1 MTEQIVERS
10 AEPITEDSPL
20 KVLVVDD
27 ALFYRSIVG
36 EVLSEIPGVQVVGT
50 AANGKIAVQRIGT
63 LAPDLLT
70 LDIEM
75 PEMDGLEVLAWLG
88 QNAPNVGAIVL
99 SAFTKKGGELTVK
112 ALNLGAFDFIEKTEA
127 ESKAAGKTALKAALA
142 PKLRAFARR
151 REVRSI
157 LNGPAAG
164 ASPAENRALR
174 ESAGTVRRV
183 GAPAARKAEVIGL
196 GVSTGGPQALSR
208 VLAEIPADFPT
219 PILVVQHMPAAFT
232 QSITGSLNA
241 KCALEVRAARDGE
254 TLASGVVLFAPG
266 GTQMKLEKSPD
277 GRTVRVRVTDDRPE
291 NSCKPSVDYLFRSL
305 AHLYG
310 PRAAGVIM
318 TGMGSDG
325 TLGLK
330 LMKRAGA
337 TIIAQNEETCTVFGM
352 PKEPIESGIVDI
364 IAPLER
370 IAEEIR
376 KAAGVMSGGK
386 P

>member
-1 MTEQIVERS
+1 MTEQVAERS
-10 AEPITEDSPL
+10 AEGMTADSPL

-27 ALFYRSIVG
+27 ALFYRSIVS
-36 EVLSEIPGVQVVGT
+36 EVLSEIPGARVVGT

-63 LAPDLLT
+63 MAPDLLT

-75 PEMDGLEVLAWLG
+75 PEMDGLEVLAWMG
-88 QNAPNVGAIVL
+88 QNVPHVGAIVL

-157 LNGPAAG
+157 LNRPPAAR
-164 ASPAENRALR
+164 SPAENRALR
-174 ESAGTVRRV
+174 ESAGTARRV
-183 GAPAARKAEVIGL
+183 GAPAARKAEVVGL
-196 GVSTGGPQALSR
+196 GVSTGGPQALGR
-208 VLAEIPADFPT
+208 VLAEIPADFPA

-241 KCALEVRAARDGE
+241 KCAIEVRAARDGE
-254 TLASGVVLFAPG
+254 PLAPGVVLFAPG
-266 GTQMKLEKSPD
+266 GTQMKLKKSPD
-277 GRTVRVRVTDDRPE
+277 GRGVVVRVTDDRPE

-310 PRAAGVIM
+310 PRAAAVIM

-364 IAPLER
+364 IAPLDR

-376 KAAGVMSGGK
+376 KAAGFPSGGK